1 MRRVL
6 FSGLTAFKFK
16 FVCSLPPL
24 APGVAARAPAAAPST
39 DAAAAPSTD
48 VAPPTHPPTHPGRP
62 GGLPPCTRNCQRGC
76 ERCCPSPGPRALAL
90 AMPLEVSLQDWQQ
103 EMRDRAFVRGSRVMV
118 RLKRGVPPRR
128 CRITLVRD
136 VREEATW
143 ECDKR
148 YQIVIEGWAHLGPTN
163 VNAER
168 LFWPEANMTPAWAE
182 RFAVAFGYPPNS
194 GDHSAEVRCEPLVRH
209 RHRRR
214 HRAPRAPRHIRPSA
228 QPSARLTYVGVV
240 AASTVVALLPKA
252 GDGGHREGQA
262 GQRPALLRK
271 ADVAAEVVRRQV
283 RRRRRKGTDPSR
295 SLATRQRAHD
305 APASL
310 AADRAPPCRLSPP
323 GRSKPGA
330 KRPRLEAPPR
340 TAPRPV
346 TPGGDDE
353 QPPPEL
359 EGGHAGRSRPSR
371 LSEVGEAAALVE
383 WEVCGR

>member
-283 RRRRRKGTDPSR
+283 RRRRRKGTGRSLRRGSALTTRPQASPLTALRPAVYPHRAGPSQGRRGRASRRLPGPLRGPSR
-295 SLATRQRAHD
+295 PAATTSSR
-305 APASL
+305 
-310 AADRAPPCRLSPP
+310 RLSW
-323 GRSKPGA
+323 RVDTL
-330 KRPRLEAPPR
+330 R
-340 TAPRPV
+340 
-346 TPGGDDE
+346 
-353 QPPPEL
+353 
-359 EGGHAGRSRPSR
+359 RSRPSR